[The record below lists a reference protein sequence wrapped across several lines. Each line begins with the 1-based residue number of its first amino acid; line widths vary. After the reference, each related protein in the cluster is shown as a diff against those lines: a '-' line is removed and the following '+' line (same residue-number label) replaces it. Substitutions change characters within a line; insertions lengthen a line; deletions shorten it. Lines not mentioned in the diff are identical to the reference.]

1 MRIII
6 LIFLLFIAYAQDQL
20 KQEEAIQIVKDL
32 KDATTKRLEL
42 LEMTWKKYSTKK
54 NDQICGFTDMVAEQE
69 TQCQSRNSQN
79 EFISQ
84 SINQSTETIET
95 NKLKIDKNVQRRK
108 NLQELKCK
116 SNVNNIKLLKDQK
129 EAKTLSIQLQKSFA
143 QSSGGSLLEMLQNNS
158 LYEQQN
164 QEVTEQEAQ
173 VIKLIQEAYQDEGD
187 ATNVDSSEYSSQL
200 QIKQNQQSLPYSSQK
215 SMEKNRYLIIS
226 TSQEIAEKIDKDQQ
240 SITLNSIN
248 SVNKIDQLCGQLEKE
263 NEILKK
269 LIDIEGERKID
280 LDDQLTILNGENQ
293 ECDNSKRKMEIIAL
307 LLQQDYDRE
316 QILYMKEKEA
326 ILKELDIYTD
336 LLRYYLRQIYKSEN

>member
-1 MRIII
+1 MRAIV
-6 LIFLLFIAYAQDQL
+6 LLFLLFIANAQDQL
-20 KQEEAIQIVKDL
+20 QQEEAIQIVKDL
-32 KDATTKRLEL
+32 KDATTKRLDL

-54 NDQICGFTDMVAEQE
+54 NDQICGFTEMVAEQE
-69 TQCQSRNSQN
+69 AQCQSRNSQN
-79 EFISQ
+79 EFISE
-84 SINQSTETIET
+84 SINQSTQTIET
-95 NKLKIDKNVQRRK
+95 NKQKIDKNIQRRK
-108 NLQELKCK
+108 SLQDLKCK

-143 QSSGGSLLEMLQNNS
+143 QSSGGSLLEMLQSNS
-158 LYEQQN
+158 LYEQLN
-164 QEVTEQEAQ
+164 LEVTEQEAS
-173 VIKLIQEAYQDEGD
+173 VIKLIQEAYQDEKD
-187 ATNVDSSEYSSQL
+187 ANAVESTEFSQI
-200 QIKQNQQSLPYSSQK
+200 QSHSQQLPYSSQK
-215 SMEKNRYLIIS
+215 SMEKNRYLIIT
-226 TSQEIAEKIDKDQQ
+226 TSQEISEKIDKDQQ

-248 SVNKIDQLCGQLEKE
+248 SVNKIDQLCTQLLKE

-269 LIDIEGERKID
+269 LIDIEGDRKID

-336 LLRYYLRQIYKSEN
+336 LLRYYLRQIYKTDN